1 MDVINTW
8 ADVFRISLQ
17 SVTVGVLDFLPR
29 LILSLVTFA
38 IGWAFAG
45 IVSRG
50 IQSLSHKTKFEH
62 LFKQAGI
69 TGALEKSGVHFSAGK
84 FIGEIVRWV
93 LIVIFLIPSLEL
105 VGLSEITSLL
115 KSAAMDYL
123 PKVVLAALVL
133 VVAAVI
139 AEAMQKAVTTAAGA
153 ANVKSAKTLGGFVKY
168 VIWIFAILIALTE
181 LGIASTLIYIVLIG
195 LVGMFAV
202 GGAIAIGIGGKDIAS
217 DMLTKMREELRP
229 RR

>member
-1 MDVINTW
+1 MDVITTW
-8 ADVFRISLQ
+8 ADVFRISFQ
-17 SVTVGVLDFLPR
+17 SVTIGVIDFLPK
-29 LILSLVTFA
+29 LILALITFA

-50 IQSLSHKTKFEH
+50 IQSLSHKTKFEN
-62 LFKQAGI
+62 LFEQAGV
-69 TGALEKSGVHFSAGK
+69 TGALSKAGVHFSVGK
-84 FIGEIVRWV
+84 FIGEIIRWV
-93 LIVIFLIPSLEL
+93 VIVVFLIPSLEL

-115 KSAAMDYL
+115 SSAAMDYL

-139 AEAMQKAVTTAAGA
+139 AEGMQKAVSTAAGA
-153 ANVKSAKTLGGFVKY
+153 AGVKSSRTLGSFVKY
-168 VIWIFAILIALTE
+168 VIWVFAVLIALTE
-181 LGIASTLIYIVLIG
+181 LGIASTLIYIILIG

-202 GGAIAIGIGGKDIAS
+202 GGAIAIGIGGKEIAG
-217 DMLTKMREELRP
+217 DMLGKLREEFRP